1 MNKNLYKNG
10 ILTLYLS
17 RQPQYTV
24 RQYYASGGIVTLV
37 PRKGFFLGGIGDAI
51 GDFVGGVGD
60 ALGDVAEFAGDI
72 VDSPIGRIGLTLL
85 APQLGIPMWAASAGL
100 AAYDFARTGKI
111 SPSALVSAGLGL
123 ADYTGALN
131 FGGAEIPVD
140 EAGGFFSGNAPD
152 SIFSS
157 EPSGIFAGNTGPVN
171 PIQGI
176 GGGSYTDLYE
186 GTSLA
191 RQPLIQYP
199 DPMYYNLNAGNT
211 LTNYT
216 PTQNYVNN
224 SLNYNPVDESGGYFS
239 GTSPESPFTQVAQS
253 REQILGG
260 DIRKPGYFGTT
271 YENLKTAFNPT
282 SNASAMDRLSAL
294 SDVGSDTFKAMFYNK
309 NDELNVPAV
318 LSVLSFYP
326 NYAAAKAK
334 ARDLGIP
341 FDEAT
346 YQANK
351 VAPSKERYA
360 MMAPKSSFGITTA
373 ATGGR
378 IGFDSGGPGNKN
390 EPPKPKPKIDL
401 NLLSMSLYGVPFDQ
415 LTSTQKNGLFELAD
429 TQKAN
434 GGRIGFESGKLA
446 LPKDGPNDKYIK
458 EQMMKAAK
466 QAQEE
471 YAKRKAQEQ
480 LLDQN
485 YKTISDYEWKRD
497 QKELFDAA
505 NEKEYPPL
513 PTPTK
518 PEGVLSIK
526 LTPAQGKKKGGKISK
541 RKNYLFGNVVKAS
554 GVVEPVDG
562 QFPSG
567 LVNVNTGE
575 GIFSSL
581 IKQIINQNPQLAQ
594 KQPYVPTNRPVNDLY
609 QYYLNKENDEEKRQQ
624 IMSKVNPL
632 FGIKKAYGGM
642 IDHPVRMLQG
652 GVPELDLRAKGGFIP
667 YGVKERADDV
677 PAMLSKNEFVFTA
690 DAVRNAGG
698 GSINKGA
705 QKMYK
710 LMKSLENKKIN
721 KKVA

>member
-24 RQYYASGGIVTLV
+24 RQYYASGGIATLV
-37 PRKGFFLGGIGDAI
+37 PRKGFFLGGIGDFV
-51 GDFVGGVGD
+51 GDLVGGVGD
-60 ALGDVAEFAGDI
+60 AIGGIADFAGDVI
-72 VDSPIGRIGLTLL
+72 DSPIGRIGLTLL

-123 ADYTGALN
+123 ADATGALN
-131 FGGAEIPVD
+131 FGGDIGMPP
-140 EAGGFFSGNAPD
+140 SGIDDWSQLGVTP
-152 SIFSS
+152 SS
-157 EPSGIFAGNTGPVN
+157 APSGIFAGDLGPIN
-171 PIQGI
+171 PIQSI
-176 GGGSYTDLYE
+176 GDGSLAYDPYQ

-216 PTQNYVNN
+216 PTQNYINN
-224 SLNYNPVDESGGYFS
+224 STYNPVDESGGYLS

-260 DIRKPGYFGTT
+260 DIPKPGYFGTT
-271 YENLKTAFNPT
+271 YENLKTAFDPT
-282 SNASAMDRLSAL
+282 SKTGAMDRLKAL
-294 SDVGSDTFKAMFYNK
+294 GDVGSDTFKALYVNK
-309 NDELNVPAV
+309 KDDSINVPAV
-318 LSVLSFYP
+318 LATLSLYP
-326 NYAAAKAK
+326 NYMAAKQK
-334 ARDLGIP
+334 ANDLGVP

-378 IGFDSGGPGNKN
+378 IGFDSGGMSNSRVTQLLQLLQEAQLKG
-390 EPPKPKPKIDL
+390 DL
-401 NLLSMSLYGVPFDQ
+401 DTIEIIKAELYSM
-415 LTSTQKNGLFELAD
+415 K
-429 TQKAN
+429 KAN
-434 GGRIGFESGKLA
+434 GGRIGYEQGKLV
-446 LPKDGPNDKYIK
+446 LPKDNEGPNNKRIRL
-458 EQMMKAAK
+458 EMERAAK
-466 QAQEE
+466 KAQEE
-471 YAKRKAQEQ
+471 YAQRKIAEQ
-480 LLDQN
+480 LMNKN
-485 YKTISDYEWKRD
+485 YDEQSMYDWKRD

-505 NEKEYPPL
+505 NETEFPPL
-513 PTPTK
+513 PTPVK

-562 QFPSG
+562 QIPSG

-624 IMSKVNPL
+624 IMSRVNPL

-710 LMKSLENKKIN
+710 LMKSLENKKVK

>member
-24 RQYYASGGIVTLV
+24 RQYYAQGGIATLV
-37 PRKGFFLGGIGDAI
+37 PRKGFFLGGIGDFV
-51 GDFVGGVGD
+51 GDLVGGVGD
-60 ALGDVAEFAGDI
+60 ALGDVAEFAGDVI
-72 VDSPIGRIGLTLL
+72 DSPIGRIGLTLL

-157 EPSGIFAGNTGPVN
+157 EPSGIFSGDVGNLSNIQGV
-171 PIQGI
+171 QGI
-176 GGGSYTDLYE
+176 GN
-186 GTSLA
+186 
-191 RQPLIQYP
+191 
-199 DPMYYNLNAGNT
+199 NL
-211 LTNYT
+211 LT
-216 PTQNYVNN
+216 PTQNYMN
-224 SLNYNPVDESGGYFS
+224 SINPYTPDPYAGTSFGLSPNLSSTNLSSTNLSSTNLPSYNPVDESGGYFS
-239 GTSPESPFTQVAQS
+239 GTSPESPFTQVPIS
-253 REQILGG
+253 REEILGG
-260 DIRKPGYFGTT
+260 PIKKPGYFGTT
-271 YENLKTAFNPT
+271 YENLKTAFDPT
-282 SNASAMDRLSAL
+282 SSTGAMDRLRAL
-294 SDVGSDTFKAMFYNK
+294 GDVGSDTFKALYTNK
-309 NDELNVPAV
+309 DESINVPAV
-318 LSVLSFYP
+318 LATLSLYP
-326 NYAAAKAK
+326 NYAAAKQK
-334 ARDLGIP
+334 ANDLGVP

-466 QAQEE
+466 EAQEE

-480 LLDQN
+480 LMDQN

-526 LTPAQGKKKGGKISK
+526 LTPAQGKKKGGKIVP
-541 RKNYLFGNVVKAS
+541 REGHFLGNLIKGS
-554 GVVEPVDG
+554 GVVEPSADG
-562 QFPSG
+562 NVSSGGGLFSG
-567 LVNVNTGE
+567 L
-575 GIFSSL
+575 IQKIL
-581 IKQIINQNPQLAQ
+581 QQNPQLAQ

-624 IMSKVNPL
+624 IMSRVNPL

-710 LMKSLENKKIN
+710 LMKSLENKKVK

>member
-24 RQYYASGGIVTLV
+24 RQYYAQGGIATLV
-37 PRKGFFLGGIGDAI
+37 PRKGFFLGGIGNFV
-51 GDFVGGVGD
+51 GDLVGGVGD
-60 ALGDVAEFAGDI
+60 AIGGIADFAGDVI
-72 VDSPIGRIGLTLL
+72 DSPIGRIGLTLL
-85 APQLGIPMWAASAGL
+85 APQFGIPAWAASAGL
-100 AAYDFARTGKI
+100 TAYDFAKTGKLN
-111 SPSALVSAGLGL
+111 PLSALSTAGLYGFDQIGGIDGL
-123 ADYTGALN
+123 SN
-131 FGGAEIPVD
+131 MFGGNVPVD
-140 EAGGFFSGNAPD
+140 EAGGFFSGKAPD

-157 EPSGIFAGNTGPVN
+157 KPSGIFATDVGQKLSSLQSVPGVGTP
-171 PIQGI
+171 PSGI
-176 GGGSYTDLYE
+176 DDWSQMG
-186 GTSLA
+186 
-191 RQPLIQYP
+191 
-199 DPMYYNLNAGNT
+199 
-211 LTNYT
+211 YT
-216 PTQNYVNN
+216 PTQNYMN
-224 SLNYNPVDESGGYFS
+224 SINPTVPNQYENVFTGAEDSTNPLTTGDGSKYVYNPATKTVVDAGA
-239 GTSPESPFTQVAQS
+239 V
-253 REQILGG
+253 
-260 DIRKPGYFGTT
+260 KPGFFGTA
-271 YENLKTAFNPT
+271 YGNLKTAFDPA
-282 SNASAMDRLSAL
+282 SGASAMDRLSAL
-294 SDVGSDTFKAMFYNK
+294 GDVGSSAFKSMFYNK

-318 LSVLSFYP
+318 LATLSLYP

-334 ARDLGIP
+334 AGDLGIP
-341 FDEAT
+341 FSEAD

-434 GGRIGFESGKLA
+434 GGRIGYEDGKLVI
-446 LPKDGPNDKYIK
+446 PEGGPGNKKIE
-458 EQMMKAAK
+458 EQMMRAAK

-471 YAKRKAQEQ
+471 YLKRRAQEQ
-480 LLDQN
+480 LMDRN
-485 YKTISDYEWKRD
+485 YNEQSMYDWKRD

-526 LTPAQGKKKGGKISK
+526 LTPAQ
-541 RKNYLFGNVVKAS
+541 
-554 GVVEPVDG
+554 
-562 QFPSG
+562 
-567 LVNVNTGE
+567 
-575 GIFSSL
+575 
-581 IKQIINQNPQLAQ
+581 
-594 KQPYVPTNRPVNDLY
+594 
-609 QYYLNKENDEEKRQQ
+609 
-624 IMSKVNPL
+624 
-632 FGIKKAYGGM
+632 KKAYGGM
-642 IDHPVRMLQG
+642 IDHPVRMLKG
-652 GVPELDLRAKGGFIP
+652 GIPELDLRAKGGYIP
-667 YGVKERADDV
+667 YGVKEKADDV

-690 DAVRNAGG
+690 DAVKGAGG

-705 QKMYK
+705 VKMYK
-710 LMKSLENKKIN
+710 LMKSLEKKSRN

>member
-24 RQYYASGGIVTLV
+24 RQYYASGGIATLV
-37 PRKGFFLGGIGDAI
+37 PRKGFFLGGIGDFV
-51 GDFVGGVGD
+51 GDLVGGVGD
-60 ALGDVAEFAGDI
+60 AIGGIADFAGDVI
-72 VDSPIGRIGLTLL
+72 DSPIGRIGLTLL

-123 ADYTGALN
+123 ADATGALN
-131 FGGAEIPVD
+131 FGGDIGMPP
-140 EAGGFFSGNAPD
+140 SGIDDWSQLGVTP
-152 SIFSS
+152 SS
-157 EPSGIFAGNTGPVN
+157 APSGIFSGDVTTVTG
-171 PIQGI
+171 IQGI
-176 GGGSYTDLYE
+176 DDL
-186 GTSLA
+186 GQVGI
-191 RQPLIQYP
+191 RP
-199 DPMYYNLNAGNT
+199 DYYQSQNL
-211 LTNYT
+211 T
-216 PTQNYVNN
+216 PTQNYINN
-224 SLNYNPVDESGGYFS
+224 PAPIVPNQYENVFTGAEDSTSPLTSGDGSKYIYNPATKTVVDA
-239 GTSPESPFTQVAQS
+239 GT
-253 REQILGG
+253 I
-260 DIRKPGYFGTT
+260 KPGFFQ
-271 YENLKTAFNPT
+271 NLKTIGSFDKNVDL
-282 SNASAMDRLSAL
+282 SQRLDAL
-294 SDVGSDTFKAMFYNK
+294 QNVGSQAFKSIYMNK
-309 NDELNVPAV
+309 EESINVPAV
-318 LSVLSFYP
+318 LATLSLYP
-326 NYAAAKAK
+326 NYMAAKQK
-334 ARDLGIP
+334 ANDLGVP

-378 IGFDSGGPGNKN
+378 IGFDSGGMSNSRVTQLLQLLQEAQLKG
-390 EPPKPKPKIDL
+390 DL
-401 NLLSMSLYGVPFDQ
+401 DTIEIIKAELYSM
-415 LTSTQKNGLFELAD
+415 K
-429 TQKAN
+429 KAN
-434 GGRIGFESGKLA
+434 GGRIGYEEGKLVI
-446 LPKDGPNDKYIK
+446 PEGGPGNKKIQ
-458 EQMMKAAK
+458 EQMMRAAK
-466 QAQEE
+466 KAQEE
-471 YAKRKAQEQ
+471 YLKRRAAEELMDKNYNEQ
-480 LLDQN
+480 SMYD
-485 YKTISDYEWKRD
+485 WKVD
-497 QKELFDAA
+497 QKQLFDAA

-513 PTPTK
+513 PVPTK

-526 LTPAQGKKKGGKISK
+526 LTPTQGKKKGGKIVP
-541 RKNYLFGNVVKAS
+541 RQGHFLGNLIKDS
-554 GVVEPVDG
+554 GVVEPFNG
-562 QFPSG
+562 PIPSG

-575 GIFSSL
+575 GIFGNL

-642 IDHPVRMLQG
+642 INHPVRMLQG

-710 LMKSLENKKIN
+710 LMKSLENKKVK

>member
-24 RQYYASGGIVTLV
+24 RQYYAQGGIATLV
-37 PRKGFFLGGIGDAI
+37 PRKGFFLGGIGNFV
-51 GDFVGGVGD
+51 GDLVGGVGD
-60 ALGDVAEFAGDI
+60 AIGGIADFAGDVI
-72 VDSPIGRIGLTLL
+72 DSPIGRIGLTLL
-85 APQLGIPMWAASAGL
+85 APQFGIPAWAASAGL
-100 AAYDFARTGKI
+100 TAYDFAKTGKLN
-111 SPSALVSAGLGL
+111 PLSALSTAGLYGL
-123 ADYTGALN
+123 DQVGGIEGLSN
-131 FGGAEIPVD
+131 MFGSNVPVD
-140 EAGGFFSGNAPD
+140 EAGGFFSGKAPD

-157 EPSGIFAGNTGPVN
+157 SAKPSGIFSGDVANIEN
-171 PIQGI
+171 IQGI
-176 GGGSYTDLYE
+176 RGIGN
-186 GTSLA
+186 
-191 RQPLIQYP
+191 
-199 DPMYYNLNAGNT
+199 NL
-211 LTNYT
+211 LT
-216 PTQNYVNN
+216 PTQDYLSSINPYTPDPYAGTSFGLSPNLSNKISTPTVPNQYENVFTGAEDSTNPLTTGDGSKYV
-224 SLNYNPVDESGGYFS
+224 YNPATKTVVDAGA
-239 GTSPESPFTQVAQS
+239 V
-253 REQILGG
+253 
-260 DIRKPGYFGTT
+260 KPGFFGTA
-271 YENLKTAFNPT
+271 YGNLKTAFDPA
-282 SNASAMDRLSAL
+282 SGASAMDRLSAL
-294 SDVGSDTFKAMFYNK
+294 GDVGSSAFKALYTNK
-309 NDELNVPAV
+309 DGDVNVPAV
-318 LSVLSFYP
+318 LATLSLYP

-334 ARDLGIP
+334 AGDFGIP
-341 FDEAT
+341 FSEAD

-360 MMAPKSSFGITTA
+360 MMAPKSAFGITTA
-373 ATGGR
+373 ANGGR

-434 GGRIGFESGKLA
+434 GGRIGYEDGKLVI
-446 LPKDGPNDKYIK
+446 PEVGPGNKKIQ

-466 QAQEE
+466 QAQQE
-471 YAKRKAQEQ
+471 YLKRRAQEQ
-480 LLDQN
+480 LMNRN
-485 YKTISDYEWKRD
+485 YNEQSMYDWKRD

-526 LTPAQGKKKGGKISK
+526 LTPAQ
-541 RKNYLFGNVVKAS
+541 
-554 GVVEPVDG
+554 
-562 QFPSG
+562 
-567 LVNVNTGE
+567 
-575 GIFSSL
+575 
-581 IKQIINQNPQLAQ
+581 
-594 KQPYVPTNRPVNDLY
+594 
-609 QYYLNKENDEEKRQQ
+609 
-624 IMSKVNPL
+624 
-632 FGIKKAYGGM
+632 KKAYGGM

-710 LMKSLENKKIN
+710 LMKSLENKKVK

>member
-24 RQYYASGGIVTLV
+24 RQYYASGGIATLV
-37 PRKGFFLGGIGDAI
+37 PRKGFFLGGIGDFV
-51 GDFVGGVGD
+51 GDLVGGVGD
-60 ALGDVAEFAGDI
+60 ALGDVAEFAGDVI
-72 VDSPIGRIGLTLL
+72 DSPIGRIGLTLL

-123 ADYTGALN
+123 ADATGALN

-157 EPSGIFAGNTGPVN
+157 EPSGIFAGDVGPIN
-171 PIQGI
+171 NIQGI
-176 GGGSYTDLYE
+176 DDL
-186 GTSLA
+186 GQVGI
-191 RQPLIQYP
+191 RPN
-199 DPMYYNLNAGNT
+199 YYQGQNIPVQNL
-211 LTNYT
+211 T
-216 PTQNYVNN
+216 PTQNYINN
-224 SLNYNPVDESGGYFS
+224 SLNYNPVDESGGYLS

-260 DIRKPGYFGTT
+260 DIPKPGYFGTT
-271 YENLKTAFNPT
+271 YENLKTAFDPT
-282 SNASAMDRLSAL
+282 SKTGAMDRLSAL
-294 SDVGSDTFKAMFYNK
+294 GDVGSDTFKALYTNK
-309 NDELNVPAV
+309 NGDSINVPAV
-318 LSVLSFYP
+318 LATLSLYP
-326 NYAAAKAK
+326 NYAAAKQK
-334 ARDLGIP
+334 ANDLGVP

-526 LTPAQGKKKGGKISK
+526 LTPAQGKKKGSKISK

-562 QFPSG
+562 QIPSG

-624 IMSKVNPL
+624 IMSRVNPL

-710 LMKSLENKKIN
+710 LMKSLENKKVK

>member
-24 RQYYASGGIVTLV
+24 RQYYAQGGIATLV
-37 PRKGFFLGGIGDAI
+37 PRKGFFLGGIGD
-51 GDFVGGVGD
+51 FVGDLAGGIGD

-157 EPSGIFAGNTGPVN
+157 EPSGIFSGDVGNISNIQSV
-171 PIQGI
+171 QGI
-176 GGGSYTDLYE
+176 GNNVL
-186 GTSLA
+186 
-191 RQPLIQYP
+191 
-199 DPMYYNLNAGNT
+199 
-211 LTNYT
+211 T
-216 PTQNYVNN
+216 PTQNYMN
-224 SLNYNPVDESGGYFS
+224 SINPYTPDPYAGTSFGLSPNLSSTNLSSTNLPSTNLPSYNPVDESGGYFS
-239 GTSPESPFTQVAQS
+239 GTSPESPFTQVPLS
-253 REQILGG
+253 REEILGG
-260 DIRKPGYFGTT
+260 PIKKPGYFGTT
-271 YENLKTAFNPT
+271 YENLKTAFDPT
-282 SNASAMDRLSAL
+282 SSTSAMDRLNAL
-294 SDVGSDTFKAMFYNK
+294 GDVGSATFKAIYTNK
-309 NDELNVPAV
+309 DGDINVPAV
-318 LSVLSFYP
+318 LSTLSLYP
-326 NYAAAKAK
+326 NYMSAKQRA
-334 ARDLGIP
+334 DQLGIP

-351 VAPSKERYA
+351 VAPSKEKYS
-360 MMAPKSSFGITTA
+360 MMAPKSAFGITTA
-373 ATGGR
+373 ANGGR

-390 EPPKPKPKIDL
+390 EPQKPRPKIDL
-401 NLLSMSLYGVPFDQ
+401 NLLAMSLYGVPFDQ

-434 GGRIGFESGKLA
+434 GGRIGYEDGKLVI
-446 LPKDGPNDKYIK
+446 PEVGPGNKKIQ

-466 QAQEE
+466 QAQQE
-471 YAKRKAQEQ
+471 YLKRRAQEQ
-480 LLDQN
+480 LMDRN
-485 YKTISDYEWKRD
+485 YNEQSMYDWKKD

-526 LTPAQGKKKGGKISK
+526 LTPAQ
-541 RKNYLFGNVVKAS
+541 
-554 GVVEPVDG
+554 
-562 QFPSG
+562 
-567 LVNVNTGE
+567 
-575 GIFSSL
+575 
-581 IKQIINQNPQLAQ
+581 
-594 KQPYVPTNRPVNDLY
+594 
-609 QYYLNKENDEEKRQQ
+609 
-624 IMSKVNPL
+624 
-632 FGIKKAYGGM
+632 KKAYGGM

-710 LMKSLENKKIN
+710 LMKSLENKKIK

>member
-1 MNKNLYKNG
+1 
-10 ILTLYLS
+10 
-17 RQPQYTV
+17 
-24 RQYYASGGIVTLV
+24 
-37 PRKGFFLGGIGDAI
+37 
-51 GDFVGGVGD
+51 
-60 ALGDVAEFAGDI
+60 
-72 VDSPIGRIGLTLL
+72 
-85 APQLGIPMWAASAGL
+85 
-100 AAYDFARTGKI
+100 
-111 SPSALVSAGLGL
+111 
-123 ADYTGALN
+123 
-131 FGGAEIPVD
+131 
-140 EAGGFFSGNAPD
+140 
-152 SIFSS
+152 
-157 EPSGIFAGNTGPVN
+157 
-171 PIQGI
+171 
-176 GGGSYTDLYE
+176 
-186 GTSLA
+186 
-191 RQPLIQYP
+191 
-199 DPMYYNLNAGNT
+199 
-211 LTNYT
+211 
-216 PTQNYVNN
+216 
-224 SLNYNPVDESGGYFS
+224 
-239 GTSPESPFTQVAQS
+239 
-253 REQILGG
+253 
-260 DIRKPGYFGTT
+260 
-271 YENLKTAFNPT
+271 
-282 SNASAMDRLSAL
+282 
-294 SDVGSDTFKAMFYNK
+294 
-309 NDELNVPAV
+309 
-318 LSVLSFYP
+318 
-326 NYAAAKAK
+326 
-334 ARDLGIP
+334 
-341 FDEAT
+341 
-346 YQANK
+346 
-351 VAPSKERYA
+351 
-360 MMAPKSSFGITTA
+360 
-373 ATGGR
+373 
-378 IGFDSGGPGNKN
+378 
-390 EPPKPKPKIDL
+390 
-401 NLLSMSLYGVPFDQ
+401 MSLYGVPFDQ

-526 LTPAQGKKKGGKISK
+526 LTPAQGKKKGGKIVP
-541 RKNYLFGNVVKAS
+541 REGHFLGNLIKGS
-554 GVVEPVDG
+554 GVVEPSADG
-562 QFPSG
+562 NVSSGGGLFSG
-567 LVNVNTGE
+567 L
-575 GIFSSL
+575 IQKIL
-581 IKQIINQNPQLAQ
+581 QQNPQLAQ

-609 QYYLNKENDEEKRQQ
+609 QYYLNKEDDEEKRQQ
-624 IMSKVNPL
+624 IMSRVNPL

-710 LMKSLENKKIN
+710 LMKSLENKKIK

>member
-24 RQYYASGGIVTLV
+24 RQYYASGGIATLV

-60 ALGDVAEFAGDI
+60 ALGDVAEFAGDVI
-72 VDSPIGRIGLTLL
+72 DSPIGRIGLTLL

-123 ADYTGALN
+123 ADATGALN

-157 EPSGIFAGNTGPVN
+157 EPSGIFAGDVGPIN
-171 PIQGI
+171 NIQGI
-176 GGGSYTDLYE
+176 DDL
-186 GTSLA
+186 GQVGI
-191 RQPLIQYP
+191 RPN
-199 DPMYYNLNAGNT
+199 YYQGQNIPVQNL
-211 LTNYT
+211 T
-216 PTQNYVNN
+216 PTQNYINN
-224 SLNYNPVDESGGYFS
+224 STYNPVDESGGYLS

-260 DIRKPGYFGTT
+260 DIPKPGYFGTT
-271 YENLKTAFNPT
+271 YENLKTAFDPT
-282 SNASAMDRLSAL
+282 SKTGAMDRLKAL
-294 SDVGSDTFKAMFYNK
+294 GDVGSDTFKALYVNK
-309 NDELNVPAV
+309 KDDSINVPAV
-318 LSVLSFYP
+318 LATLSLYP
-326 NYAAAKAK
+326 NYAAAKQK
-334 ARDLGIP
+334 ANDLGVP

-360 MMAPKSSFGITTA
+360 MMAPKSAFGITTA

-378 IGFDSGGPGNKN
+378 IGFDSGGMSNSRVTQLLQLLQEAQLKG
-390 EPPKPKPKIDL
+390 DL
-401 NLLSMSLYGVPFDQ
+401 DTIEIIKAELYSM
-415 LTSTQKNGLFELAD
+415 K
-429 TQKAN
+429 KAN
-434 GGRIGFESGKLA
+434 GGRIGYEDGKLVI
-446 LPKDGPNDKYIK
+446 PEGGPGNKKIQK
-458 EQMMKAAK
+458 QMMRAAK

-471 YAKRKAQEQ
+471 YLKRKAQEQ
-480 LLDQN
+480 LMDRN
-485 YKTISDYEWKRD
+485 YNEQSMYDWKRD

-526 LTPAQGKKKGGKISK
+526 LTPAQGKKKGGKIVP
-541 RKNYLFGNVVKAS
+541 RQGHFLGNLIKDS
-554 GVVEPVDG
+554 GVVEPSSDG
-562 QFPSG
+562 NVSSG
-567 LVNVNTGE
+567 GGFGIGLIQKLLQQNP
-575 GIFSSL
+575 GIF
-581 IKQIINQNPQLAQ
+581 Q
-594 KQPYVPTNRPVNDLY
+594 KKAYVPTDRPVNDLY
-609 QYYLNKENDEEKRQQ
+609 QYYLDKENDEEKRQQ
-624 IMSKVNPL
+624 IMSRVNPL

-710 LMKSLENKKIN
+710 LMKSLENKKVK

>member
-24 RQYYASGGIVTLV
+24 RQYYAQGGIATLV
-37 PRKGFFLGGIGDAI
+37 PRKGFFLGGIGDFV
-51 GDFVGGVGD
+51 GDLVGGVGD
-60 ALGDVAEFAGDI
+60 ALGDVAEFAGDV

-157 EPSGIFAGNTGPVN
+157 EPSGIFAGDVGPIN
-171 PIQGI
+171 NIQGI
-176 GGGSYTDLYE
+176 DDL
-186 GTSLA
+186 GQVGI
-191 RQPLIQYP
+191 RPN
-199 DPMYYNLNAGNT
+199 YYQGQNIPVQNL
-211 LTNYT
+211 T
-216 PTQNYVNN
+216 PTQNYINN
-224 SLNYNPVDESGGYFS
+224 STYNPVDESGGYFS

-260 DIRKPGYFGTT
+260 DITKPGYFGTT
-271 YENLKTAFNPT
+271 YENLKTAFDPT
-282 SNASAMDRLSAL
+282 SKTGAMDRLRAL
-294 SDVGSDTFKAMFYNK
+294 GDVGSDTFKALYVNK
-309 NDELNVPAV
+309 KDDSINVPAV
-318 LSVLSFYP
+318 LATLSLYP
-326 NYAAAKAK
+326 NYAAAKQK
-334 ARDLGIP
+334 ANDLGVP

-434 GGRIGFESGKLA
+434 GGRIGYEDGKLVI
-446 LPKDGPNDKYIK
+446 PEGGPGNKKIE
-458 EQMMKAAK
+458 EQMMRAAK

-471 YAKRKAQEQ
+471 YLKRRAQEQ
-480 LLDQN
+480 LMDRN
-485 YKTISDYEWKRD
+485 YNEQSMYDWKRD

-526 LTPAQGKKKGGKISK
+526 LTPAQ
-541 RKNYLFGNVVKAS
+541 
-554 GVVEPVDG
+554 
-562 QFPSG
+562 
-567 LVNVNTGE
+567 
-575 GIFSSL
+575 
-581 IKQIINQNPQLAQ
+581 
-594 KQPYVPTNRPVNDLY
+594 
-609 QYYLNKENDEEKRQQ
+609 
-624 IMSKVNPL
+624 
-632 FGIKKAYGGM
+632 KKAYGGM
-642 IDHPVRMLQG
+642 IDHPVRMLKG
-652 GVPELDLRAKGGFIP
+652 GIPELDLRAKGGYIP
-667 YGVKERADDV
+667 YGVKEKADDV

-690 DAVRNAGG
+690 DAVKGAGG

-705 QKMYK
+705 VKMYK
-710 LMKSLENKKIN
+710 LMKSLEKKSKN

>member
-24 RQYYASGGIVTLV
+24 RQYYAQGGIATLV
-37 PRKGFFLGGIGDAI
+37 PRKGFFLGGALDFAGDL
-51 GDFVGGVGD
+51 
-60 ALGDVAEFAGDI
+60 LGDVADFAGDVI
-72 VDSPIGRIGLTLL
+72 DSPIGRIGLTLL

-157 EPSGIFAGNTGPVN
+157 EPSGIFAGDVGPIN
-171 PIQGI
+171 NIQGI
-176 GGGSYTDLYE
+176 DDL
-186 GTSLA
+186 GQMGI
-191 RQPLIQYP
+191 RPN
-199 DPMYYNLNAGNT
+199 YYQGQNIPFQNL
-211 LTNYT
+211 T
-216 PTQNYVNN
+216 PTQNYINN
-224 SLNYNPVDESGGYFS
+224 STYNPVDESGGYLS
-239 GTSPESPFTQVAQS
+239 GNAPESPFTQVPIS
-253 REQILGG
+253 REEILGG
-260 DIRKPGYFGTT
+260 PIKKPGYFGTT
-271 YENLKTAFNPT
+271 YENLKTAFDPT
-282 SNASAMDRLSAL
+282 SSASAMDRLRAL
-294 SDVGSDTFKAMFYNK
+294 GDVGSDTFKAMYYNK
-309 NDELNVPAV
+309 KDDTINIPAV
-318 LSVLSFYP
+318 LATLSLYP
-326 NYAAAKAK
+326 NYAAAKQK
-334 ARDLGIP
+334 ANDLGVP

-466 QAQEE
+466 EAQEE

-480 LLDQN
+480 LMDQN

-710 LMKSLENKKIN
+710 LMKSLENKKVK

>member
-24 RQYYASGGIVTLV
+24 RQYYAQGGIATLV
-37 PRKGFFLGGIGDAI
+37 PRKGFFLGGIGNFV
-51 GDFVGGVGD
+51 GDLVGGVGD
-60 ALGDVAEFAGDI
+60 AIGGIADFAGDVI
-72 VDSPIGRIGLTLL
+72 DSPIGRIGLTLL
-85 APQLGIPMWAASAGL
+85 APQFGIPAWAASAGL
-100 AAYDFARTGKI
+100 TAYDFAKTGKLN
-111 SPSALVSAGLGL
+111 PLSALSTAGLYGFDQIGGIDGL
-123 ADYTGALN
+123 SN
-131 FGGAEIPVD
+131 MFGGNVPVD

-157 EPSGIFAGNTGPVN
+157 KPSGIFATDVGQKLSSLQSVPGVGTP
-171 PIQGI
+171 PPGI
-176 GGGSYTDLYE
+176 DDWSQMG
-186 GTSLA
+186 
-191 RQPLIQYP
+191 
-199 DPMYYNLNAGNT
+199 
-211 LTNYT
+211 YT
-216 PTQNYVNN
+216 PTQNYMN
-224 SLNYNPVDESGGYFS
+224 SINPTVPNQYENVFTGAEDSTNPLTTGDGSKYVYNPATKTVVDAGA
-239 GTSPESPFTQVAQS
+239 V
-253 REQILGG
+253 
-260 DIRKPGYFGTT
+260 KPGFFGTA
-271 YENLKTAFNPT
+271 YGNLKTAFDPA
-282 SNASAMDRLSAL
+282 SGASAMDRLSAL
-294 SDVGSDTFKAMFYNK
+294 GDVGSSAFKSMFYNK

-318 LSVLSFYP
+318 LATLSLYP

-334 ARDLGIP
+334 AGDLGIP
-341 FDEAT
+341 FSEAD

-434 GGRIGFESGKLA
+434 GGRIGYEDGKLVI
-446 LPKDGPNDKYIK
+446 PEGGPGNKKIE
-458 EQMMKAAK
+458 EQMMRAAK

-471 YAKRKAQEQ
+471 YLKRRAQEQ
-480 LLDQN
+480 LMDRN
-485 YKTISDYEWKRD
+485 YNEQSMYDWKRD

-526 LTPAQGKKKGGKISK
+526 LTPAQ
-541 RKNYLFGNVVKAS
+541 
-554 GVVEPVDG
+554 
-562 QFPSG
+562 
-567 LVNVNTGE
+567 
-575 GIFSSL
+575 
-581 IKQIINQNPQLAQ
+581 
-594 KQPYVPTNRPVNDLY
+594 
-609 QYYLNKENDEEKRQQ
+609 
-624 IMSKVNPL
+624 
-632 FGIKKAYGGM
+632 KKAYGGM
-642 IDHPVRMLQG
+642 IDHPVRMLKG
-652 GVPELDLRAKGGFIP
+652 GIPELDLRAKGGYIP
-667 YGVKERADDV
+667 YGVKEKADDV

-690 DAVRNAGG
+690 DAVKGAGG

-705 QKMYK
+705 VKMYK
-710 LMKSLENKKIN
+710 LMKSLEKKSKN